1 MKKYFSIFMVAML
14 LIMASCSES
23 DSPAMADM
31 RLSDNIVNT
40 DDAVPYD
47 QAELAA
53 VFAALDSLNA
63 TVPDN
68 VGRGFWGGLCVY
80 LADQVGKAAGGRFGK
95 AGGRLASAITS
106 ALVEFV
112 VDEEV
117 SENKYEMVYSIEI
130 RPSEMTEDNWMPIDP
145 DLPKIPGLLSTA
157 VSGGP
162 ILGGDDYDPV
172 FSIEVDDDHI
182 GYQHNYAMY
191 EIERNRR
198 SYFINGEPD
207 INSLLR
213 DISDL
218 TKCDGLDVKAEAA
231 IKNIAQEIANVTIEN
246 YECGNTD
253 EDLIWNYYF
262 YLEEAGLSQE
272 ELQIFINFTAEI
284 SYKCLNMSADEIH
297 NYAAQLHELIKSQN
311 ISADM
316 KVELAIIAQCTVNS
330 ALFWQQ

>member
-31 RLSDNIVNT
+31 RPSDNIITT

-63 TVPDN
+63 TMPNN
-68 VGRGFWGGLCVY
+68 VSRGWFGGIIKT
-80 LADQVGKAAGGRFGK
+80 LADQAGAAIGKKVGHEK
-95 AGGRLASAITS
+95 AGRVIAS
-106 ALVEFV
+106 ALVDIFIKDAVNESGSSLQVTFVYDESIKPSEFV
-112 VDEEV
+112 IGGGLVIPGTPLVPRPAPRRSPILDNDDVEEV
-117 SENKYEMVYSIEI
+117 FEATN
-130 RPSEMTEDNWMPIDP
+130 D
-145 DLPKIPGLLSTA
+145 
-157 VSGGP
+157 
-162 ILGGDDYDPV
+162 
-172 FSIEVDDDHI
+172 VDHV

-191 EIERNRR
+191 EIQNT
-198 SYFINGEPD
+198 
-207 INSLLR
+207 
-213 DISDL
+213 ISDFYIGGL
-218 TKCDGLDVKAEAA
+218 FNYDSLFDRILGWMKADDMDLGRKDYLKDIVYYAGTIGLECYEDGCSDEEVIVRYYDYLVESGASQADLD
-231 IKNIAQEIANVTIEN
+231 
-246 YECGNTD
+246 
-253 EDLIWNYYF
+253 
-262 YLEEAGLSQE
+262 
-272 ELQIFINFTAEI
+272 IFVNFTADI
-284 SYKCLNMSADEIH
+284 AVKCAGMSEWGIH